1 MTWTSL
7 VENPEGITSVYQGSP
22 PELLD
27 VHVHE
32 VCLHRDGPALRVR
45 LDLPSYPE
53 IPPKKWAAQ
62 GFNTVQIEITFSG
75 LREVELNGFSTDMMA
90 TISIEE
96 DMGVQIHLSA
106 PGSEVRA
113 VANTATISKVA
124 AYLNT
129 PG

>member
-7 VENPEGITSVYQGSP
+7 VQNPEGITSVYQGSP

-53 IPPKKWAAQ
+53 NPPRKWAAQ
-62 GFNTVQIEITFSG
+62 GFNTVQIEVTFSG
-75 LREVELNGFSTDMMA
+75 LREVKLNGFSTNMTA

-96 DMGVQIHLSA
+96 DTGVQIHLSA
-106 PGSEVRA
+106 PGSDVRA
-113 VANTATISKVA
+113 VANTAIISKVT

-129 PG
+129 PE